1 MKGNDYYMN
10 EIYRI
15 KRAIIENILSDLGRM
30 QYTEDGQ
37 TPEYSYDAIESPYK
51 ILHYNDYA
59 FKSAMGRLRANETVD
74 DILQMLKKKGLVDK
88 NADFNRVKF
97 RKLSHKIIYNFL
109 VPWLSFT
116 PVMERLIYML
126 TYVKQPKNVMA
137 IGISS
142 GYTLAWIGSAC
153 DLNRTRIYGVE
164 KDGLMLSIAK
174 DNFRRYKMEQIEL
187 HCGDGLEYLNKFP
200 DEMFDLIFIDT
211 RKNIDILKTAE
222 KKLVKNG
229 WLMQHNASD
238 IHMVREIKQFLDF
251 VRDEKH
257 FSYSVLFDVD
267 IRGLELSV
275 K

>member
-1 MKGNDYYMN
+1 MN

-116 PVMERLIYML
+116 PVMER
-126 TYVKQPKNVMA
+126 
-137 IGISS
+137 
-142 GYTLAWIGSAC
+142 
-153 DLNRTRIYGVE
+153 
-164 KDGLMLSIAK
+164 
-174 DNFRRYKMEQIEL
+174 
-187 HCGDGLEYLNKFP
+187 
-200 DEMFDLIFIDT
+200 
-211 RKNIDILKTAE
+211 
-222 KKLVKNG
+222 
-229 WLMQHNASD
+229 
-238 IHMVREIKQFLDF
+238 
-251 VRDEKH
+251 
-257 FSYSVLFDVD
+257 
-267 IRGLELSV
+267 
-275 K
+275 

>member
-1 MKGNDYYMN
+1 
-10 EIYRI
+10 
-15 KRAIIENILSDLGRM
+15 
-30 QYTEDGQ
+30 
-37 TPEYSYDAIESPYK
+37 
-51 ILHYNDYA
+51 
-59 FKSAMGRLRANETVD
+59 
-74 DILQMLKKKGLVDK
+74 
-88 NADFNRVKF
+88 
-97 RKLSHKIIYNFL
+97 
-109 VPWLSFT
+109 
-116 PVMERLIYML
+116 
-126 TYVKQPKNVMA
+126 
-137 IGISS
+137 
-142 GYTLAWIGSAC
+142 
-153 DLNRTRIYGVE
+153 
-164 KDGLMLSIAK
+164 MLSIAK

-238 IHMVREIKQFLDF
+238 IHMVKEIKQFLDF

>member
-1 MKGNDYYMN
+1 MN
-10 EIYRI
+10 EIYRV
-15 KRAIIENILSDLGRM
+15 KKPVIENILSDLENM
-30 QYTEDGQ
+30 QYTEDGK
-37 TPEYSYDAIESPYK
+37 TPEYSYESVDSPYK
-51 ILHYNDYA
+51 TLHYNDYA

-74 DILQMLKKKGLVDK
+74 DILNMLKEKGLVEK
-88 NADFNRVKF
+88 NADFNRVAF
-97 RKLSHKIIYNFL
+97 RKLSHKIIYKFI

-116 PVMERLIYML
+116 PVMERLLYML

-142 GYTLAWIGSAC
+142 GYTLAWIVSAC
-153 DLNRTRIYGVE
+153 DLSRTTIYGVE

-200 DEMFDLIFIDT
+200 DEIFDMIFIDT
-211 RKNIDILKTAE
+211 RKNIEILKTAE
-222 KKLVKNG
+222 KKLTKNG
-229 WLMQHNASD
+229 WLLQHNASD
-238 IHMVREIKQFLDF
+238 IHMAREMKQFLEF

-257 FSYSVLFDVD
+257 FSHSILFDVD

>member
-1 MKGNDYYMN
+1 MN

-116 PVMERLIYML
+116 LVMERLIYML

-238 IHMVREIKQFLDF
+238 IHMVKEIKQFLDF